1 MLENKKEGIKYIL
14 FIGIPVIIILSVLGA
29 YYYATNP
36 MTILSKTINSLYSY
50 VDKIDYPEK
59 EKIDNEKPI
68 VLNANI
74 ELDSNINELKD
85 IQKYNYNIGI
95 GLNTK
100 KEYMEIN
107 LGMKEKEKEILTSSI
122 YQIQNKQYIKSDQI
136 FDKLI
141 EVNED
146 APWDNL
152 FDLKNG
158 EKITNTLD
166 INNMKEILKELKD
179 IFLESLDKKYISR
192 EKKDIS
198 INDKN
203 IKTTKITYLLN
214 QENQEY
220 TKKFMVNKIKKN
232 KKLLENLEKFLN
244 TTEEEIIKSLDEWN
258 ETDSTEDYSIEL
270 YTEGLNQ
277 NVVKAAI
284 LENNKT
290 EQIIF
295 TNYNSK
301 TNLNLNNEILLTFE
315 DLTKEKI
322 NIKYELIKEKVKGSL
337 EIETKEKNHQ
347 YHQYSIKTT
356 FLANDINLEIKLEL
370 EIANKELITPNT
382 SNAVSLKELTGEE
395 MQTILENLEN
405 ALKGTFLYDI
415 LDKNIM

>member
-158 EKITNTLD
+158 EEITNTLD

-284 LENNKT
+284 LENKT

-347 YHQYSIKTT
+347 YYQYSIKTT